1 MAAPNYSCSQP
12 ELYVV
17 CRKGWGLCSV
27 HLPAFT
33 AYKSKYSSALV
44 NEYQMVM
51 NAADAL
57 ADSKACCATAHGITT
72 EKFQTSSSLF
82 RPSPSLF
89 HLYSAVI
96 PPPFNLPLQ
105 FNPMLLQP
113 TLVELLNHAMIG

>member
-1 MAAPNYSCSQP
+1 MASSNYSCSQP

-17 CRKGWGLCSV
+17 CRNGWDLCRV
-27 HLPAFT
+27 YLPVFT

-44 NEYQMVM
+44 NEYRTAM
-51 NAADAL
+51 NVADAL

-72 EKFQTSSSLF
+72 EKFRTSPSLF

-89 HLYSAVI
+89 HLYSALI
-96 PPPFNLPLQ
+96 PSPFNLPLQ

-113 TLVELLNHAMIG
+113 DLVELLNHAMIG